1 MNYIVFKKMINI
13 RKKVQFDHRVRI
25 ILIPYE
31 ERQGIW
37 MQYAIDRAHFK
48 RRIEHADILL
58 SPILLFKLNDMK
70 MAEVNC
76 GK

>member
-37 MQYAIDRAHFK
+37 MQYAIK

-58 SPILLFKLNDMK
+58 SPILLLKLNDMK

>member
-13 RKKVQFDHRVRI
+13 QKRVQFDHRVRI

-31 ERQGIW
+31 ERKGIW
-37 MQYAIDRAHFK
+37 MQCAIDRAHFK
-48 RRIEHADILL
+48 RRIEHAET
-58 SPILLFKLNDMK
+58 SPILLLKLNDMK